1 MRVVLDTNVLIS
13 ALLMESS
20 PPGQLVTHWRRGRFT
35 LLTASPQ
42 LDELMRVTRYPKIRA
57 RLKPA
62 LAGRLINDLRE
73 LAVVVE
79 TLPPVDVSP
88 DPYDNYLL
96 AIASGGEADYLVT
109 GDKPD
114 LLALRRHDRTQIVSV
129 RDFITLA
136 RLPP

>member
-13 ALLMESS
+13 ALLLEAS
-20 PPGQLVTHWRRGRFT
+20 PPAQLITQWRQGRFT
-35 LLTASPQ
+35 LLTAAPQ

-73 LAVVVE
+73 IAVVVE
-79 TLPPVDVSP
+79 SLPPVEVSP

-96 AIASGGEADYLVT
+96 AIASGGKANYLVT
-109 GDKPD
+109 GDKVH
-114 LLALRRHDRTQIVSV
+114 LLALRHHDGSKIVSV

-136 RLPP
+136 RLLP

>member
-1 MRVVLDTNVLIS
+1 VRVVLDTNVLIS
-13 ALLMESS
+13 ALLVEDS
-20 PPGQLVTHWRRGRFT
+20 PPAQLITHWRQGRFA
-35 LLTASPQ
+35 LLTAAPQ

-62 LAGRLINDLRE
+62 LAGRLINELRE
-73 LAVVVE
+73 IAVVVE
-79 TLPPVDVSP
+79 ALPEVDVSP

-96 AIASGGEADYLVT
+96 SIASGGEADYLVT

-114 LLALRRHDRTQIVSV
+114 LLALGSHDGTRIVSV

-136 RLPP
+136 RLLP

>member
-1 MRVVLDTNVLIS
+1 V
-13 ALLMESS
+13 
-20 PPGQLVTHWRRGRFT
+20 
-35 LLTASPQ
+35 LTAAPQ
-42 LDELMRVTRYPKIRA
+42 LDELMRVARYPKIRA

-73 LAVVVE
+73 VAVMVE
-79 TLPPVDVSP
+79 ALPPVDISP

-96 AIASGGEADYLVT
+96 AIASGGDADYLVT
-109 GDKPD
+109 GDKSD
-114 LLALRRHDRTQIVSV
+114 LLALRHHDKTKIVSV

>member
-1 MRVVLDTNVLIS
+1 
-13 ALLMESS
+13 
-20 PPGQLVTHWRRGRFT
+20 
-35 LLTASPQ
+35 
-42 LDELMRVTRYPKIRA
+42 MRVTRYPKIRA

-73 LAVVVE
+73 VAVVIE
-79 TLPPVDVSP
+79 TLPPVDISP

-96 AIASGGEADYLVT
+96 SIASGGEADYLVT

-114 LLALRRHDRTQIVSV
+114 LLALERHAGTKIVSV

-136 RLPP
+136 RLLP

>member
-13 ALLMESS
+13 ALLVEDS
-20 PPGQLVTHWRRGRFT
+20 PPAQLITHWRQGRFA
-35 LLTASPQ
+35 LLTAAPQ

-62 LAGRLINDLRE
+62 LAGRLINELRE
-73 LAVVVE
+73 IAVVVE
-79 TLPPVDVSP
+79 ALPEVDVSP

-96 AIASGGEADYLVT
+96 SIASGGEADYLVT

-114 LLALRRHDRTQIVSV
+114 LLALGSHDGTRIVSV

-136 RLPP
+136 RLLP

>member
-13 ALLMESS
+13 ALLVEAS
-20 PPGQLVTHWRRGRFT
+20 PPAQLITHWRQGRFT
-35 LLTASPQ
+35 VLTAAPQ
-42 LDELMRVTRYPKIRA
+42 LDELMWVARYPKIRA

-73 LAVVVE
+73 VAVMVE
-79 TLPPVDVSP
+79 ALPPVDISP

-96 AIASGGEADYLVT
+96 AIASGGDADYLVT
-109 GDKPD
+109 GDKSD
-114 LLALRRHDRTQIVSV
+114 LLALRHHDKTKIVSV